1 MEASSGISRGELL
14 EWINATLHMNLHKI
28 EETASGTSSHCRLSI
43 GAVACQIM
51 DMLFPGT
58 FDAPL

>member
-1 MEASSGISRGELL
+1 M

-28 EETASGTSSHCRLSI
+28 EETASGTSPYCCLSI

-58 FDAPL
+58 FVIPL